1 MKFFDTLAAFSSFV
15 GRTFAVWVLILAAL
29 SFFFPSV
36 FTPFAGYIPIL
47 LGIVMFGMGL
57 TLKPG
62 DFSEVF
68 RRPLEVLIGVIGQ
81 FVIMPVTAW
90 LLCKALSLPPEIAAG
105 VILVGC
111 CPGGTSSNVMSFLA
125 KGDVPLSVT
134 ITACTTLLAPLVTP
148 FLIYLFARSWVD
160 VALLPMFISILEIVL
175 LPIAGGVIISHFFG
189 GTVEKAKSKDSILHT
204 GALVFL
210 VVILHNC
217 LGYVF
222 GYLLARIFRM
232 SLPKRKTLAIEI
244 GMQNSGLGVA
254 LAMKFFDPASAV
266 PSAGS
271 ILATFFSNMGAKSKA
286 KGGAD
291 AAPAGDGAAKAG
303 AGQVKG

>member
-266 PSAGS
+266 PSA
-271 ILATFFSNMGAKSKA
+271 LATFFSNMGAKSKA

>member
-210 VVILHNC
+210 VVKED
-217 LGYVF
+217 
-222 GYLLARIFRM
+222 AR
-232 SLPKRKTLAIEI
+232 
-244 GMQNSGLGVA
+244 
-254 LAMKFFDPASAV
+254 D
-266 PSAGS
+266 
-271 ILATFFSNMGAKSKA
+271 
-286 KGGAD
+286 
-291 AAPAGDGAAKAG
+291 
-303 AGQVKG
+303 